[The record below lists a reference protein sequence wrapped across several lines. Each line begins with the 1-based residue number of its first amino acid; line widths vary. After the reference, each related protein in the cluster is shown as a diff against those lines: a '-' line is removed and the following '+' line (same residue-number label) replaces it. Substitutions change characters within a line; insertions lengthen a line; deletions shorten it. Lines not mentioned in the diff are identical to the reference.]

1 VIDEPAFA
9 AVCQELARGR
19 RFLITSHARPDG
31 DSIGSQ
37 VALAL
42 ALEHLG
48 KQVRIVNAD
57 APPAPYRVFPGVDRI
72 EVADRVDGEA
82 DAAIVLEC
90 SDLSRPGLGGL
101 ERFRIVNIDHHPGAT
116 PYGAVNWFDPTAA
129 ACAELVVAVTDA
141 LGVPM
146 TRAIATHVY
155 LAILTDTGSFHH
167 AGITA
172 RTFDICRRVVEAG
185 VDPAEMANLVFDSAS
200 IGRLKLLGHLLE
212 TMAIEAD
219 GRLAVLAFD
228 EDLLEALGATH
239 DDTEGLINVPL
250 SARTIEAVA
259 LLKGQR
265 GTTDVRV
272 SLRSKGAVDVR
283 EVARRFGGG
292 GHVNAAGCTLPGP
305 MEAARAAIVR
315 AVAGALGPASQSA
328 R

>member
-1 VIDEPAFA
+1 VTDEPAFA
-9 AVCQELARGR
+9 AVCQELSRGR

-37 VALAL
+37 MALAL
-42 ALEHLG
+42 ALEYLG
-48 KQVRIVNAD
+48 KQVRVVNAD
-57 APPAPYRVFPGVDRI
+57 PPPVPYRMFPAVDRI
-72 EVADRVDGEA
+72 EVAPAVDGDA

-90 SDLSRPGLGGL
+90 SDLSRPGLAGL

-116 PYGAVNWFDPTAA
+116 PYGAVNWFEPTAA

-141 LGVPM
+141 LGAPM

-155 LAILTDTGSFHH
+155 LAILTDTGSFRH

-172 RTFDICRRVVEAG
+172 RTFDICRRAVEAG

-200 IGRLKLLGHLLE
+200 VGRLRLLGRLLE

-219 GRLAVLAFD
+219 GRLAVLAYD
-228 EDLLEALGATH
+228 DDLLEALGASP

-259 LLKGQR
+259 LLRGQR
-265 GTTDVRV
+265 GTSDVRV
-272 SLRSKGAVDVR
+272 SLRSKGAIDVR
-283 EVARRFGGG
+283 QVAHRFGGG
-292 GHVNAAGCTLPGP
+292 GHLNAAGCTLAGP
-305 MEAARAAIVR
+305 LDAARAAIVE
-315 AVAGALGPASQSA
+315 AVAAALDRADRG
-328 R
+328 RR

>member
-1 VIDEPAFA
+1 MTDESAFA

-37 VALAL
+37 MALAL
-42 ALEHLG
+42 ALEYLG
-48 KQVRIVNAD
+48 KQVRVVNAD
-57 APPAPYRVFPGVDRI
+57 PPPVPYRKFPAVDRI
-72 EVADRVDGEA
+72 EVAPAVDGDA

-90 SDLSRPGLGGL
+90 SDLSRPGLAGL

-116 PYGAVNWFDPTAA
+116 PYGAVNWFEPTAA

-172 RTFDICRRVVEAG
+172 RTFDICRRAVEAG

-200 IGRLKLLGHLLE
+200 VGRLRLLGRLLE

-219 GRLAVLAFD
+219 GRLAVLTYD
-228 EDLLEALGATH
+228 DDLLEALGASP

-259 LLKGQR
+259 LLRGQR
-265 GTTDVRV
+265 GTSDVRV
-272 SLRSKGAVDVR
+272 SLRSKGAIDVR
-283 EVARRFGGG
+283 QVAHRFGGG

-305 MEAARAAIVR
+305 LEAARTAIVE
-315 AVAGALGPASQSA
+315 AVAAALDHAD
-328 R
+328 RTRR